1 MIIIATDLER
11 KCLESRCDGECDSCL
26 LGSEIEVD
34 ECPIGNKRIVVAEQD
49 LELKGLYVDVLK
61 TSDDWLNND
70 ENSEDM

>member
-1 MIIIATDLER
+1 MIIIATALEKR
-11 KCLESRCDGECDSCL
+11 WLESRCDGKCESCL
-26 LGSEIEVD
+26 FGAEIEVD

-70 ENSEDM
+70 ENSEDL